1 MTSEFLKFAAALFA
15 IMNPF
20 GNVAIFLSVTGDREA
35 SERRTIALATSTA
48 VLVTLLVAAV
58 LGQQILGLFGI
69 SVGSFRIA
77 GGFIIL
83 ILALAL
89 VAGVIIQSRWALL
102 LPVASGACVAVAI
115 AATGHGL
122 TDTPIPCLVVVS
134 TLVMV
139 GGQGLRSRGRGNLV
153 GRVN

>member
-1 MTSEFLKFAAALFA
+1 MLDTAEIRWHSSPMT
-15 IMNPF
+15 
-20 GNVAIFLSVTGDREA
+20 
-35 SERRTIALATSTA
+35 
-48 VLVTLLVAAV
+48 
-58 LGQQILGLFGI
+58 
-69 SVGSFRIA
+69 
-77 GGFIIL
+77 IIL

-89 VAGVIIQSRWALL
+89 VAGVMIQSRWALL

-122 TDTPIPCLVVVS
+122 SDTPILFLVVVS

-153 GRVN
+153 GRVD